1 MKGTMLRID
10 AHSHLGTCRV
20 FDSDQPAS
28 VLLEAMDRHGI
39 DASIV
44 QPFPGAPD
52 ARAVHDDIARLG
64 QEYPGRFYG
73 MASVSP
79 HQVAEDYRSEIR
91 RCVQELGFVGVK
103 AHALGHAINPRSRD
117 ARLVFDTAAELGIP
131 VMVHTGHGVP
141 FAEPTMWIPLA
152 RDFPDST
159 VILAHAGAPGY
170 TGVAVIAA
178 EVCPNIVLETSWVSP
193 HDLGRAVRALGADRV
208 LFGSDLHFNPGHE
221 LAKYQALGLPDV
233 DLEKC
238 LGGNAVRIFGLS
250 RAAVGV

>member
-1 MKGTMLRID
+1 
-10 AHSHLGTCRV
+10 
-20 FDSDQPAS
+20 
-28 VLLEAMDRHGI
+28 MDRNGI
-39 DASIV
+39 DASVV

-52 ARAVHDDIARLG
+52 PRAVHDDIAGLVR
-64 QEYPGRFYG
+64 EHPGRFYG
-73 MASVSP
+73 MASLSP
-79 HQVAEDYRSEIR
+79 HQPAEAYRGELR

-103 AHALGHAINPRSRD
+103 AHALGHAIHPRSRD
-117 ARLVFDTAAELGIP
+117 ARLIFETAADLGIP

-152 RDFPDST
+152 RDFPDTT
-159 VILAHAGAPGY
+159 VVLAHAGAPGY

-178 EVCPNIVLETSWVSP
+178 EVCSNMVLESSWVSP
-193 HDLGRAVRALGADRV
+193 HDLGRAIKTLGAERV

-221 LAKYQALGLPDV
+221 LAKYQSLGLSEA

-238 LGGNAVRIFGLS
+238 LGGNAARVFGLS

>member
-1 MKGTMLRID
+1 MERID

-28 VLLEAMDRHGI
+28 VLLGALERHSI
-39 DASIV
+39 DATLV

-52 ARAVHDDIARLG
+52 PRAVHDEIAGLAV
-64 QEYPGRFYG
+64 EHPGRFYG
-73 MASVSP
+73 VASITP
-79 HQVAEDYRSEIR
+79 HQPEDAYRAEIR
-91 RCVQELGFVGVK
+91 RCVEDLGFVGVK

-117 ARLVFDTAAELGIP
+117 ARLVFETATELGVP

-152 RDFPDST
+152 RDYPQTT
-159 VILAHAGAPGY
+159 VVLAHAGAPGY
-170 TGVAVIAA
+170 TGVAVVAA
-178 EVCPNIVLETSWVSP
+178 EVCPNIVLETSWVTP
-193 HDLGRAVRALGADRV
+193 HDLGRAIRTIGADRV

-221 LAKYQALGLPDV
+221 LAKYEALGLPDA

-238 LGGNAVRIFGLS
+238 LGGNALRIFRLS
-250 RAAVGV
+250 RTPVGV